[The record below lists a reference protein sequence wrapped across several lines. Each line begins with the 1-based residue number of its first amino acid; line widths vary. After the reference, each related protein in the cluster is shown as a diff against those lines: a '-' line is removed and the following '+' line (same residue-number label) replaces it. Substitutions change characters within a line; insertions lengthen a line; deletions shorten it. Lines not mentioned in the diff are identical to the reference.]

1 MPDDDD
7 TPMTEWGTPIRSRE
21 IPGSKFDPPKRE
33 LVSVPKRSD
42 YARGSYQDR
51 LGNRGG
57 R

>member
-21 IPGSKFDPPKRE
+21 IPGSKFYPPKRE